1 VRPAQARLGRAAGG
15 VRMSATKTKW
25 VVRCDDYTSRP
36 FSTEQA
42 AVHTAES
49 IAELGECQHDHEV
62 IEVER

>member
-1 VRPAQARLGRAAGG
+1 V
-15 VRMSATKTKW
+15 STATKTKW